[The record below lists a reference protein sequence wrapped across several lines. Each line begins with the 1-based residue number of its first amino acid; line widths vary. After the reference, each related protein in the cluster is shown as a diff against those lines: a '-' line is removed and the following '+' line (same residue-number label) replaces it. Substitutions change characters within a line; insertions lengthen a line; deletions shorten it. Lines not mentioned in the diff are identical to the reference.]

1 MKRALAVLV
10 SGIFL
15 CALSIGVAFAQLA
28 GKAIVDNA
36 CSKCHGIKKVESA
49 KKNAAEWEVTFDRMI
64 KKGAKVKPEERG
76 AALQYLKALNKDK

>member
-10 SGIFL
+10 SGMFL
-15 CALSIGVAFAQLA
+15 SALSIGVAFAQPA

-49 KKNAAEWEVTFDRMI
+49 KKNAHEWEVTLDRMV
-64 KKGAKVKPEERG
+64 KKGAKVKPEERD
-76 AALQYLKALNKDK
+76 AALQYLNTLNK

>member
-1 MKRALAVLV
+1 MKRAFTVLV

-15 CALSIGVAFAQLA
+15 CSLTVGAAFAQPA

-49 KKNAAEWEVTFDRMI
+49 TKNAAEWEATLDRMI
-64 KKGAKVKPEERG
+64 KKGAKVKPEEKD
-76 AALQYLKALNKDK
+76 AVLKYLNTLNK